1 MSEARDRLEMY
12 LARTGLSR
20 PADGA
25 QQYQVTL
32 MRQWTD
38 HLDDV
43 LENNIPD
50 WPELRSTIIREFIY
64 GMTPRAAEAEL
75 RTELSDDLLQYVREH
90 GTLPP
95 PDLPPAPAPQED
107 S

>member
-1 MSEARDRLEMY
+1 MSEARDRLEQY

-25 QQYQVTL
+25 EAYQVTL

-75 RTELSDDLLQYVREH
+75 RAELSDDLLRYVREH
-90 GTLPP
+90 GIIPP
-95 PDLPPAPAPQED
+95 LDLPPAREG